1 MRDSHDHSDMPRLAH
16 LAELKHFEVAE
27 GYPDIRGWLVISANG
42 VQLGKV
48 HDLIV
53 DTAAMRT
60 KYIDVTLSKHI
71 AGHGD
76 DRDVLIPIGTASLVR
91 KAEQVLINDDVVAR
105 VHSLPAYKHGALTDD
120 YEHRVL
126 ATLGMAAAD
135 SERHTT
141 EYLSEREVHRP
152 IVAADREIPPHHAHP
167 ADVHEEHVIESRPVI
182 EEVVVR
188 KRPAT
193 EEEVRAF
200 KKK

>member
-1 MRDSHDHSDMPRLAH
+1 MHDSHDHSDLPRLAH
-16 LAELKHFEVAE
+16 LDDLAHFEVAE

-53 DTAAMRT
+53 DTSEMRT
-60 KYIDVTLSKHI
+60 KYLDVTLSKHI

-76 DRDVLIPIGTASLVR
+76 DRDVLIPIGAASLVR

-105 VHSLPAYKHGALTDD
+105 VHSLPAYKHGAISHD

-126 ATLGMAAAD
+126 ETLGLGVPHRV
-135 SERHTT
+135 ER
-141 EYLSEREVHRP
+141 EPVEREVPLRAIP
-152 IVAADREIPPHHAHP
+152 DSADHDGHSAPPAL
-167 ADVHEEHVIESRPVI
+167 EEHVIERRPMI

-188 KRPAT
+188 KRAAT
-193 EEEVRAF
+193 ESEMKDLKR
-200 KKK
+200 K